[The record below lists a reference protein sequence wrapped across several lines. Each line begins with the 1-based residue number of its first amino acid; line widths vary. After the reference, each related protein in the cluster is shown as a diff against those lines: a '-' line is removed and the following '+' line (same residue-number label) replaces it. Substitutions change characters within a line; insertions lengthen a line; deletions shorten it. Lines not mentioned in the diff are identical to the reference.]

1 MIERITHPY
10 PAALL
15 QARIDQAIL
24 TGKPMVERPFHY
36 RNTGTGQLYYDLY
49 AGLGWPS
56 EITDKDAGM
65 PGYIGIV
72 GVIKDNRRPEDARFQ
87 LLAELE
93 SKDVPDLIRK
103 FLAIRGEYGF
113 GLYPG
118 LMQSLIGDA
127 ERFITTMA
135 LVNERLIEAGGEK
148 AAVLVTPPDDF
159 YDPLAFDIYGRSL
172 RTCLMEG
179 AIRLFFGDNE
189 VLKTRLREFR
199 KGDPA
204 VMGLGGLIHSLVLRC
219 TWLDQTRENAF
230 VVEEG
235 YAA

>member
-1 MIERITHPY
+1 MIERITHPH
-10 PAALL
+10 PAELL

-36 RNTGTGQLYYDLY
+36 RHTGTGQLYYDLY

-56 EITDKDAGM
+56 EISDKDTGM

-72 GVIKDNRRPEDARFQ
+72 GVIKDYRRPEDARFQ

-93 SKDVPDLIRK
+93 SKDVPDLVRK

-135 LVNERLIEAGGEK
+135 LINDRLIEAGGEK

-159 YDPLAFDIYGRSL
+159 YDMFSFDIYVRSL

-204 VMGLGGLIHSLVLRC
+204 VMGLGGLIHSLMLRC
-219 TWLDQTRENAF
+219 TWMDQTRENAF
-230 VVEEG
+230 VVEGE